1 MSNLT
6 GSVWILIFEYPLTSC
21 ILVTKLSS
29 PLLKLTFIW
38 LFGYPIPTL
47 LLFTSLALSGVIV
60 TSLPDPTESEPE
72 LKNESDLESV
82 LETGTGSELTILFL
96 L

>member
-1 MSNLT
+1 MYSCYQ
-6 GSVWILIFEYPLTSC
+6 VIFTS
-21 ILVTKLSS
+21 IETY
-29 PLLKLTFIW
+29 FIW
-38 LFGYPIPTL
+38 LFVYPIPTL

-60 TSLPDPTESEPE
+60 TSLHDPTESEPE
-72 LKNESDLESV
+72 LKTESDLESV